1 MEQVISEVPACLI
14 PQPDSVYRIVHFIS
28 HYKPHHYLA
37 KTLIVR
43 ENETNLCLINILFW
57 L

>member
-1 MEQVISEVPACLI
+1 MEQVISEVSACLI

-37 KTLIVR
+37 KTYRQR
-43 ENETNLCLINILFW
+43 EQN
-57 L
+57 